1 MLQRE
6 GISLLALLSNAA
18 ELFDLSVTYRKPEN
32 TINLVKRMVYLGNCV
47 DAVMQ
52 FLMTLL

>member
-18 ELFDLSVTYRKPEN
+18 ELFDLSVTYPKPES
-32 TINLVKRMVYLGNCV
+32 TVNLVKRMVNLGN
-47 DAVMQ
+47 
-52 FLMTLL
+52 